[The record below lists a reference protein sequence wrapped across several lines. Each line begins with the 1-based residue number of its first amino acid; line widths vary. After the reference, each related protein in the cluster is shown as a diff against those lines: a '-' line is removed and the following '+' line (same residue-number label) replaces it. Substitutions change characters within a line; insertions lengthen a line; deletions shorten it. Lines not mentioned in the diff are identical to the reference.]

1 MSLNG
6 TDLFKDAFGILA
18 SVFWLAASVF
28 LVIDMIQAF
37 RVASILGI
45 YYVGAIAGLLGFLTI
60 IGLIVTFFN
69 PLPLKTVSILPILL
83 TVFAL
88 VALIIW
94 PAGSMGFL
102 WSWTSIV
109 ATVCGI
115 LVIVFFTLYKNKQKV
130 VA

>member
-94 PAGSMGFL
+94 PAGSYGFL